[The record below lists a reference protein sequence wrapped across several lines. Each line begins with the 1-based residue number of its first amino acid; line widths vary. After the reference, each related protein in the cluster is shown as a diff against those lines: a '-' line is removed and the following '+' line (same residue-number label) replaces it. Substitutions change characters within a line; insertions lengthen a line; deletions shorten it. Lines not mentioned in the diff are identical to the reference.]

1 MSYFGS
7 KRNKA
12 VNLELEALSFAARNA
27 DMSYGLF
34 MTRTTAAERQT
45 IIREYEEMLRTKM
58 LESSSQTVNP
68 DLPQQ

>member
-1 MSYFGS
+1 MSYFGR

-27 DMSYGLF
+27 GMSYGLF

-45 IIREYEEMLRTKM
+45 ITREYEEMLRTKM

>member
-1 MSYFGS
+1 MSYFGR

-27 DMSYGLF
+27 GMSYGLF

-45 IIREYEEMLRTKM
+45 LIREYEEMLRTKM
-58 LESSSQTVNP
+58 LESSSQTVDP

>member
-1 MSYFGS
+1 MSYFGRKS
-7 KRNKA
+7 NKA

-27 DMSYGLF
+27 GMSYGLF

-58 LESSSQTVNP
+58 LESSSQTVDP

>member
-1 MSYFGS
+1 MSYFGRKS
-7 KRNKA
+7 NKA

-27 DMSYGLF
+27 GMSYGLF

-58 LESSSQTVNP
+58 LESSSQTVDP
-68 DLPQQ
+68 DLPQL

>member
-1 MSYFGS
+1 MSYFGR
-7 KRNKA
+7 KRNEA

-58 LESSSQTVNP
+58 LESSSQTVDP

>member
-1 MSYFGS
+1 MSYVGR

-27 DMSYGLF
+27 GMSYGLF

-58 LESSSQTVNP
+58 LESSSQTVDP
-68 DLPQQ
+68 DLPQL

>member
-1 MSYFGS
+1 MSYFGR

-27 DMSYGLF
+27 GMSYGLF

-58 LESSSQTVNP
+58 LESSSQTVDP
-68 DLPQQ
+68 DLPQL

>member
-27 DMSYGLF
+27 GMSYGLF

-58 LESSSQTVNP
+58 LESSSQTVDP

>member
-1 MSYFGS
+1 MSYFGR

-27 DMSYGLF
+27 GMSYGLF

-58 LESSSQTVNP
+58 LESSSQTVDP

>member
-27 DMSYGLF
+27 GMSYGLF